1 MSPSHSDSI
10 ENSYQSFHWAAI
22 ATSVIAVVAPLC
34 LVAPAFTF
42 IPVLGIAFGFF
53 GYLTISSKPDIYYGI
68 KLTAIGTMTS
78 LLLLVWSITGIVKSS
93 EYYYGVAFDNT
104 MKWLTYIKENELPA
118 AHQVMVS
125 VEHRQH
131 DAQILN
137 QYYDNN
143 KGIYD
148 DMLSQFAKPP
158 MNLLLAQKDKWNPQD
173 LILVE
178 DIELLD
184 LKKNQMRVIQ
194 SYHLPLSDPPDAVIA
209 FRIQYFRVYDSAGQ
223 ASQWQIE
230 YITGAK

>member
-1 MSPSHSDSI
+1 MPTSYSDSQ
-10 ENSYQSFHWAAI
+10 ENPYQSFHWAAI
-22 ATSVIAVVAPLC
+22 ATSVVAVVAPLC
-34 LVAPAFTF
+34 LVTPAFAF

-68 KLTAIGTMTS
+68 KLTVIGTMTS

-93 EYYYGVAFDNT
+93 EYYYSVAFDNT
-104 MKWLTYIKENELPA
+104 IKWLTYIKENELPA

-131 DAQILN
+131 EAQILN
-137 QYYDNN
+137 HYYDNN

-148 DMLSQFAKPP
+148 DMLARFAKPP
-158 MNLLLAQKDKWNPQD
+158 INLLLAKKDKWNPQD
-173 LILVE
+173 LILFEDVE
-178 DIELLD
+178 LVD
-184 LKKNQMRVIQ
+184 LKKNKMRVTQ

-209 FRIQYFRVYDSAGQ
+209 FRVQYFRVYDSVGQ

-230 YITGAK
+230 YITGTE